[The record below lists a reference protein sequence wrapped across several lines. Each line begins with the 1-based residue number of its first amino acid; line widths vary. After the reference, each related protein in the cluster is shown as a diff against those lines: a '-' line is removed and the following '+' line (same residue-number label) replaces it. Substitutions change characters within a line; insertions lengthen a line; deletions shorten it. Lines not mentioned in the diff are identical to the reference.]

1 MRLQAIAER
10 PPRGEPR
17 KAGVKAQAVSWFRLA
32 KAWYSICRAVVAD
45 EVSPTTS
52 AIWSS
57 APTSVSYAPVMVVYA
72 FYIFDR
78 HAECIYKKRWTPRP
92 PSSTGSKGVI
102 TGAAPQPKALS
113 AEDDA
118 KLIFGTV
125 FSLRNMTRKLGG
137 QEDNFISYRT
147 GHYKLHYY
155 ETPTSL
161 KFVMVTDTKAN
172 NLRIVLHQIY
182 VSLYVEY
189 VVKNPL
195 SPIEHPGGVGV
206 DCEMFELGV
215 EQFVVRYPSHRD
227 VLGVQ
232 LNRMLILRTPL

>member
-1 MRLQAIAER
+1 
-10 PPRGEPR
+10 
-17 KAGVKAQAVSWFRLA
+17 
-32 KAWYSICRAVVAD
+32 
-45 EVSPTTS
+45 
-52 AIWSS
+52 
-57 APTSVSYAPVMVVYA
+57 MVVYS

-92 PSSTGSKGVI
+92 SSTGK
-102 TGAAPQPKALS
+102 APQSNGLLEGAQQPKTLS

-118 KLIFGTV
+118 KLVFGTI
-125 FSLRNMTRKLGG
+125 FSLRNMVRKLGG
-137 QEDNFISYRT
+137 QDDNFISYRT

-161 KFVMVTDTKAN
+161 KFVMVTDTRTN

-195 SPIEHPGGVGV
+195 SPAEHPSGIGVN
-206 DCEMFELGV
+206 CEMFELGV
-215 EQFVVRYPSHRD
+215 EQFVNAS
-227 VLGVQ
+227 L
-232 LNRMLILRTPL
+232 MA

>member
-1 MRLQAIAER
+1 
-10 PPRGEPR
+10 
-17 KAGVKAQAVSWFRLA
+17 
-32 KAWYSICRAVVAD
+32 
-45 EVSPTTS
+45 
-52 AIWSS
+52 
-57 APTSVSYAPVMVVYA
+57 MVVYS

-78 HAECIYKKRWTPRP
+78 HAECIYKKKWTPRP
-92 PSSTGSKGVI
+92 SSSSTKPPLD
-102 TGAAPQPKALS
+102 GATQAKALS

-118 KLIFGTV
+118 KLIFGTI

-137 QEDNFISYRT
+137 PEDNFISYRT

-161 KFVMVTDTKAN
+161 KFVMVTDTKTN

-195 SPIEHPGGVGV
+195 SPTEHPGGEGV
-206 DCEMFELGV
+206 NCEMFELGV
-215 EQFVVRYPSHRD
+215 EQFVVSPATFYQALLKP
-227 VLGVQ
+227 
-232 LNRMLILRTPL
+232 